1 MPMVLHQMLLY
12 QKSQRRILRRKRK
25 SFYAGE
31 QDGQVIDFTTNT
43 KHLKTNQV
51 AREDLNQGPTLYN
64 ITDS

>member
-1 MPMVLHQMLLY
+1 MPMVLHQLLLY
-12 QKSQRRILRRKRK
+12 QKSQHRIRHRKRK

-43 KHLKTNQV
+43 KHLKTKQV
-51 AREDLNQGPTLYN
+51 AREDLNQGPALYN